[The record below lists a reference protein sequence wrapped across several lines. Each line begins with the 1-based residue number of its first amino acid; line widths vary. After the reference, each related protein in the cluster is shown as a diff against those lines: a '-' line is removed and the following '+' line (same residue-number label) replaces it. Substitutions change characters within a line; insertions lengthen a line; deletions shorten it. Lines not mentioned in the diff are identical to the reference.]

1 MPHSNQQVI
10 LDAIA
15 TEMRDAFLDVPAEP
29 IPDEMLAL
37 LIEMEE
43 AEAAE
48 AGLDAMS
55 ALFDH
60 PALYGL
66 PSAANG

>member
-1 MPHSNQQVI
+1 MQYSNQQVI

-15 TEMRDAFLDVPAEP
+15 TEMRDAFLEVAAEP
-29 IPDEMLAL
+29 IPDAMLQL
-37 LIEMEE
+37 LIEMEQ

-48 AGLDAMS
+48 AGLDAMP

-60 PALYGL
+60 PGLYGL
-66 PSAANG
+66 RSAASG

>member
-48 AGLDAMS
+48 AGLDAMP
-55 ALFDH
+55 ALFDY
-60 PALYGL
+60 PGLYGL
-66 PSAANG
+66 PSAANR